1 LTRRLVPAN
10 PRSNAKIETL
20 ALNLIRCYQ
29 PAVLSHGEQFDIER
43 FFDVYLEE
51 LTGVETDYQRLE
63 VGIYGYTDSDE
74 MVCVIS
80 QDLAEDPWSKYF
92 YRSTMAHETGHALMH
107 VSDYRQKK
115 AIIRS
120 IHKKDH
126 GNLRTYRESDI
137 VLYRN
142 PEWQAWRF
150 AGALLMPAPAF
161 EEAVRSG
168 VTERDLS
175 QRFGVNPKFVKT
187 RLKSLKL
194 KL

>member
-1 LTRRLVPAN
+1 MPRRLVPAN
-10 PRSNAKIETL
+10 PRSNAKIENL
-20 ALNLIRCYQ
+20 ALNLIRRYQ
-29 PAVLSHGEQFDIER
+29 PAVLTHGEQFNIER

-51 LTGVETDYQRLE
+51 LTGVKTDYQRLE
-63 VGIYGYTDSDE
+63 DGIYGYTDSDE
-74 MVCVIS
+74 MICVIS
-80 QDLAEDPWSKYF
+80 QDLAEDPWSNYF

-107 VSDYRQKK
+107 VPDYRQKK
-115 AIIRS
+115 AKIRS
-120 IHKKDH
+120 IHKKGH

-150 AGALLMPAPAF
+150 AGAILMPAPAF

-168 VTERDLS
+168 VTDRDLS
-175 QRFGVNPKFVKT
+175 QRFGVNPKFVRT